1 MIPLTVALVIPILI
15 LGLIYIIIYNNELPL
30 WIEKTFRNSSSI
42 WTGGIIT
49 ISLISII
56 KYLIVVYKN

>member
-1 MIPLTVALVIPILI
+1 MPFTVALVIPILI
-15 LGLIYIIIYNNELPL
+15 LGLIYIIIFNKGLPL
-30 WIEKTFRNSSSI
+30 WIEKTYRSSSSL